1 MRGRGKNGLQ
11 DVDMFGDDIYSSQN
25 RAGKAKGKSK
35 KREPKSTRTKA
46 REKRMRLLRNR
57 AVLIIAGVVIL
68 ALLVVLFT
76 VMFKGCGNS
85 PSKVVNV

>member
-25 RAGKAKGKSK
+25 RAEKAKGKSK
-35 KREPKSTRTKA
+35 KRVPKSTRTKA

-57 AVLIIAGVVIL
+57 AVLIIAQKSSGIIVSNNEKI
-68 ALLVVLFT
+68 
-76 VMFKGCGNS
+76 
-85 PSKVVNV
+85 